1 MWDPPTSVTPP
12 LSIFKNPPRPPR
24 PFRTP
29 PPFPNQTQT
38 PRPLPLLPPLC
49 SPRNL
54 GLGFRLPIR
63 TNPPA
68 SPPAMAAGSIVVDF
82 PSMGAACC
90 FSSLESLLRDST
102 SRFLAAVSAAPD
114 PDLTNFRSLFSR
126 VLNTY
131 PDPPLEAVW
140 FFSALSFHDNPDD
153 LRSLLHLLS
162 AFTASSRSVAKPLA
176 LLAPV
181 VSELFHSAKPRRE
194 TEALVEAVLSYIS
207 ICSSRAAPAGG
218 DGDGADAG
226 SLLPAFGELVKVWS
240 VRHSRDRCPFQVLF
254 PLVGENARRELMREG
269 CSVAFLA
276 GAVVA
281 EAFLLRLCLKVQ
293 GAAGAS
299 RAELQ
304 KELRIW
310 AVSSI
315 SVFQNQQFFGVL
327 LNMLVNPPLPVYS
340 LLSAD
345 DEILVRDILYDA
357 LILVDYSFINKGAG
371 VDQADSSL
379 LPLFVSRLLITHDA
393 INDARSKGDQGRAM
407 SFMNAFFTSNIPIY
421 FAKWATSQAGF
432 NQLSKPAAIT
442 PQALLKWLVDLEDK
456 GFRVFGENV
465 SRVRE
470 RLMYDE
476 VKNGYQNRTTHSDAD
491 LFFIDKQS
499 GGEVMDTRAGE
510 DEEAVEM
517 ETADNAFM
525 AAAQSMKAMTNGMRK
540 RKDCG
545 AEDANVVK
553 FVKYKVEDSSVKD
566 YFLSANNGMSS
577 GSEVENPQS
586 DDEMEETD

>member
-1 MWDPPTSVTPP
+1 
-12 LSIFKNPPRPPR
+12 
-24 PFRTP
+24 
-29 PPFPNQTQT
+29 
-38 PRPLPLLPPLC
+38 
-49 SPRNL
+49 
-54 GLGFRLPIR
+54 
-63 TNPPA
+63 
-68 SPPAMAAGSIVVDF
+68 MAAGSIVVDF

-140 FFSALSFHDNPDD
+140 FFSALSFHDAPDD
-153 LRSLLHLLS
+153 LRSLVHLLS
-162 AFTASSRSVAKPLA
+162 AFTASSPSAAKPLA

-207 ICSSRAAPAGG
+207 ICSSRAPASS
-218 DGDGADAG
+218 DEASADAG
-226 SLLPAFGELVKVWS
+226 SLLPSFGELVKVWS

-254 PLVGENARRELMREG
+254 PLVGEDARRELMREG
-269 CSVAFLA
+269 CSIAYLA
-276 GAVVA
+276 GVVVA
-281 EAFLLRLCLKVQ
+281 EAFLLRLCLRMQ
-293 GAAGAS
+293 GAIGVP

-345 DEILVRDILYDA
+345 DEILLRDILYDV
-357 LILVDYSFINKGAG
+357 LILVDYSFINKGAE
-371 VDQADSSL
+371 VDQADNSL
-379 LPLFVSRLLITHDA
+379 LPLFLSRLVITHDA
-393 INDARSKGDQGRAM
+393 INDARTKGDQGRVM
-407 SFMNAFFTSNIPIY
+407 SFMNAFSTSNIPIY
-421 FAKWATSQAGF
+421 LSKWATRQAGF
-432 NQLSKPAAIT
+432 NQLRKPVAVT

-456 GFRVFGENV
+456 GLKVFGENV
-465 SRVRE
+465 FRVRE

-476 VKNGYQNRTTHSDAD
+476 VKNGYQSRTVHSDAD
-491 LFFIDKQS
+491 LFFIDKHS
-499 GGEVMDTRAGE
+499 SGEVMDRRAGE

-525 AAAQSMKAMTNGMRK
+525 AAAQSMKVMANGLRK

-545 AEDANVVK
+545 TEDANVFK

-566 YFLSANNGMSS
+566 YLSGNNGVSS
-577 GSEVENPQS
+577 GSEVENP

>member
-1 MWDPPTSVTPP
+1 
-12 LSIFKNPPRPPR
+12 
-24 PFRTP
+24 
-29 PPFPNQTQT
+29 
-38 PRPLPLLPPLC
+38 
-49 SPRNL
+49 
-54 GLGFRLPIR
+54 
-63 TNPPA
+63 
-68 SPPAMAAGSIVVDF
+68 MAAGSIVVDF

-140 FFSALSFHDNPDD
+140 FFSALSFHDNPGD

-162 AFTASSRSVAKPLA
+162 AFTASSRSAAKPLA

-181 VSELFHSAKPRRE
+181 VSELYHSAKPRRE
-194 TEALVEAVLSYIS
+194 AEALVEAVLSYIS
-207 ICSSRAAPAGG
+207 ICSSRAAPAAG
-218 DGDGADAG
+218 DGAGAGADAG

-254 PLVGENARRELMREG
+254 PLVGEDARRELMREG

-345 DEILVRDILYDA
+345 DEILVRDVLYDA

-379 LPLFVSRLLITHDA
+379 LPLYVSRLLITHDA

-407 SFMNAFFTSNIPIY
+407 SFMNAFFTSNIPTY
-421 FAKWATSQAGF
+421 FAKCATSQVGF

-456 GFRVFGENV
+456 GFKVFGENV
-465 SRVRE
+465 SRIRE

-476 VKNGYQNRTTHSDAD
+476 VKNGYQSRMTHSDAD

-525 AAAQSMKAMTNGMRK
+525 AAAQSMKAMANGMRK

>member
-1 MWDPPTSVTPP
+1 M
-12 LSIFKNPPRPPR
+12 
-24 PFRTP
+24 
-29 PPFPNQTQT
+29 
-38 PRPLPLLPPLC
+38 
-49 SPRNL
+49 
-54 GLGFRLPIR
+54 
-63 TNPPA
+63 A
-68 SPPAMAAGSIVVDF
+68 AAAGSIVVDF
-82 PSMGAACC
+82 PSMGSACC
-90 FSSLESLLRDST
+90 FPSLESLLRDSA

-140 FFSALSFHDNPDD
+140 FFSALSFHDSPDD
-153 LRSLLHLLS
+153 LRGLLHLLS
-162 AFTASSRSVAKPLA
+162 AFTASSQSAAKPLA

-181 VSELFHSAKPRRE
+181 ISELFHSAKPRRE
-194 TEALVEAVLSYIS
+194 TEALVEAVLSYVS
-207 ICSSRAAPAGG
+207 ICSSRAPAGG
-218 DGDGADAG
+218 EGASADAG
-226 SLLPAFGELVKVWS
+226 GLLPAFGELVKVWS

-254 PLVGENARRELMREG
+254 PLVGEDARRELMREG
-269 CSVAFLA
+269 CSVVFLA
-276 GAVVA
+276 GVVVA

-293 GAAGAS
+293 GAAGVP

-315 SVFQNQQFFGVL
+315 SVFQNKQFFEVL

-357 LILVDYSFINKGAG
+357 LILVDYSFINKGAE

-407 SFMNAFFTSNIPIY
+407 SFMNAFFTSNIPTY
-421 FAKWATSQAGF
+421 FVKWATRQAGF

-442 PQALLKWLVDLEDK
+442 PQALLKWLVELEDK
-456 GFRVFGENV
+456 GFRVFGDNV
-465 SRVRE
+465 SRIRE

-476 VKNGYQNRTTHSDAD
+476 RRNGYQSRMIHSDAD
-491 LFFIDKQS
+491 LFFIDKQN

-510 DEEAVEM
+510 DEEAAEM
-517 ETADNAFM
+517 ETADYAFM
-525 AAAQSMKAMTNGMRK
+525 AAAQSMKTNGMRK

-545 AEDANVVK
+545 TEDANVVK

-566 YFLSANNGMSS
+566 YFLSGNNGVSS

-586 DDEMEETD
+586 DDEMEETN

>member
-1 MWDPPTSVTPP
+1 MR
-12 LSIFKNPPRPPR
+12 F
-24 PFRTP
+24 
-29 PPFPNQTQT
+29 QYQY
-38 PRPLPLLPPLC
+38 
-49 SPRNL
+49 L
-54 GLGFRLPIR
+54 G
-63 TNPPA
+63 
-68 SPPAMAAGSIVVDF
+68 SSGSIVVDF
-82 PSMGAACC
+82 PYMGAACC

-114 PDLTNFRSLFSR
+114 PDLTNFRSLFSW

-140 FFSALSFHDNPDD
+140 FFSVLSFHDAPDD
-153 LRSLLHLLS
+153 LRNLLHLLS
-162 AFTASSRSVAKPLA
+162 AFTASSRSVAKQLA

-181 VSELFHSAKPRRE
+181 VSKLFHSAKPRRE
-194 TEALVEAVLSYIS
+194 AEVLVEAVLSYIS
-207 ICSSRAAPAGG
+207 ICSSRGPAGG
-218 DGDGADAG
+218 EGASADTG
-226 SLLPAFGELVKVWS
+226 SLLPAFGELVKVPIPGALPS
-240 VRHSRDRCPFQVLF
+240 GRGGR
-254 PLVGENARRELMREG
+254 RRELIREG

-276 GAVVA
+276 GVVVA

-293 GAAGAS
+293 GAAGVP

-315 SVFQNQQFFGVL
+315 SVFQNQQFF
-327 LNMLVNPPLPVYS
+327 
-340 LLSAD
+340 
-345 DEILVRDILYDA
+345 
-357 LILVDYSFINKGAG
+357 
-371 VDQADSSL
+371 
-379 LPLFVSRLLITHDA
+379 
-393 INDARSKGDQGRAM
+393 
-407 SFMNAFFTSNIPIY
+407 
-421 FAKWATSQAGF
+421 
-432 NQLSKPAAIT
+432 
-442 PQALLKWLVDLEDK
+442 DLEDK

-476 VKNGYQNRTTHSDAD
+476 VKNGYQSMMIHSDAD

-499 GGEVMDTRAGE
+499 GWEVMDTRAGE

-525 AAAQSMKAMTNGMRK
+525 AAAQSMKVMTNGMRK

-545 AEDANVVK
+545 NEDANVVK

-586 DDEMEETD
+586 DDEMEEND

>member
-1 MWDPPTSVTPP
+1 
-12 LSIFKNPPRPPR
+12 
-24 PFRTP
+24 
-29 PPFPNQTQT
+29 
-38 PRPLPLLPPLC
+38 
-49 SPRNL
+49 
-54 GLGFRLPIR
+54 
-63 TNPPA
+63 
-68 SPPAMAAGSIVVDF
+68 MAAGSIVVDF

-102 SRFLAAVSAAPD
+102 SRFLAA
-114 PDLTNFRSLFSR
+114 
-126 VLNTY
+126 
-131 PDPPLEAVW
+131 
-140 FFSALSFHDNPDD
+140 
-153 LRSLLHLLS
+153 
-162 AFTASSRSVAKPLA
+162 
-176 LLAPV
+176 
-181 VSELFHSAKPRRE
+181 
-194 TEALVEAVLSYIS
+194 
-207 ICSSRAAPAGG
+207 
-218 DGDGADAG
+218 
-226 SLLPAFGELVKVWS
+226 
-240 VRHSRDRCPFQVLF
+240 
-254 PLVGENARRELMREG
+254 
-269 CSVAFLA
+269 
-276 GAVVA
+276 
-281 EAFLLRLCLKVQ
+281 
-293 GAAGAS
+293 GAS
-299 RAELQ
+299 RSELQ

-345 DEILVRDILYDA
+345 DEILVRDVLYDA

-379 LPLFVSRLLITHDA
+379 LPLYVSRLLITHDA

-407 SFMNAFFTSNIPIY
+407 SFMNAFFTSNIPTY
-421 FAKWATSQAGF
+421 FAKCATSQVGF

-456 GFRVFGENV
+456 GFKVFGENV
-465 SRVRE
+465 SRIRE

-476 VKNGYQNRTTHSDAD
+476 VKNGYQSRMTHSDAD
-491 LFFIDKQS
+491 LFFIDKLS

-525 AAAQSMKAMTNGMRK
+525 AAAQSMKAMANGMRK